1 MKKLLQNRIVVGLI
15 CIVVALVICFGL
27 TPMFN
32 DALKSKVEIVR
43 VSTESKRVMK
53 SRRKCSPQWRWAAI
67 TFPET
72 SFTRPRM

>member
-32 DALKSKVEIVR
+32 DALKSKV
-43 VSTESKRVMK
+43 
-53 SRRKCSPQWRWAAI
+53 
-67 TFPET
+67 
-72 SFTRPRM
+72 

>member
-43 VSTESKRVMK
+43 VSTEIKKGDEITPKMLTTVEVGGYNLPGKDRK
-53 SRRKCSPQWRWAAI
+53 SVV
-67 TFPET
+67 
-72 SFTRPRM
+72 